1 MFILG
6 VMIQGRL
13 LLIKWFIA
21 IFWKNQ
27 VLNTSVGMTRYWLK
41 DAREEHLKVVAVI
54 IIDVQNNVVIDEYT
68 KLGATSTKVT

>member
-1 MFILG
+1 
-6 VMIQGRL
+6 
-13 LLIKWFIA
+13 
-21 IFWKNQ
+21 
-27 VLNTSVGMTRYWLK
+27 LK